1 MHCLV
6 LEFYL
11 CSSVSLE
18 RSVIMGNTLR
28 KICMVSGLLLIAAAL
43 CLFVY
48 NKREA
53 ESAAQTAEQAL
64 QEISDVPHVLEQP
77 QESEIHSIIPD
88 YISDPTMEM
97 PTVEV
102 DGNFYIGILEIHALE
117 LSLPVISEWNDTRL
131 KQAPC
136 RYKGSVYLDNLI
148 IAGHNYKKHFG
159 GLKNLQIGDTITFT
173 DMDEHCFS
181 YTVTALEELDGTA
194 IEAMESGDWD
204 LTLFTCTIGG
214 KKRVTVRCKKNV

>member
-88 YISDPTMEM
+88 YISNPTMEM

>member
-1 MHCLV
+1 
-6 LEFYL
+6 
-11 CSSVSLE
+11 
-18 RSVIMGNTLR
+18 MGNTLR

-159 GLKNLQIGDTITFT
+159 GQKNLQIGDTITFT

>member
-1 MHCLV
+1 
-6 LEFYL
+6 
-11 CSSVSLE
+11 
-18 RSVIMGNTLR
+18 MGNTLR

-64 QEISDVPHVLEQP
+64 QEISDVPHVLAQP

>member
-1 MHCLV
+1 M
-6 LEFYL
+6 

-88 YISDPTMEM
+88 YISNPTMEM

-136 RYKGSVYLDNLI
+136 RYKGSAYLDNLI

-204 LTLFTCTIGG
+204 LTLFTCTTGG

>member
-1 MHCLV
+1 
-6 LEFYL
+6 
-11 CSSVSLE
+11 
-18 RSVIMGNTLR
+18 MGNTLR

-88 YISDPTMEM
+88 YISNPTMEM

-204 LTLFTCTIGG
+204 LTLFTCTVGG

>member
-1 MHCLV
+1 MQ
-6 LEFYL
+6 
-11 CSSVSLE
+11 
-18 RSVIMGNTLR
+18 RP
-28 KICMVSGLLLIAAAL
+28 

>member
-1 MHCLV
+1 M
-6 LEFYL
+6 

-88 YISDPTMEM
+88 YISDLTMEM

>member
-1 MHCLV
+1 
-6 LEFYL
+6 
-11 CSSVSLE
+11 
-18 RSVIMGNTLR
+18 MGNTLR

-97 PTVEV
+97 TTVEV

>member
-1 MHCLV
+1 M
-6 LEFYL
+6 

-88 YISDPTMEM
+88 YISNPTMEM

>member
-1 MHCLV
+1 M
-6 LEFYL
+6 

>member
-1 MHCLV
+1 
-6 LEFYL
+6 
-11 CSSVSLE
+11 
-18 RSVIMGNTLR
+18 
-28 KICMVSGLLLIAAAL
+28 MVSGLLLIAAAL

-88 YISDPTMEM
+88 YISNPTMEM

>member
-1 MHCLV
+1 M
-6 LEFYL
+6 

-88 YISDPTMEM
+88 YISNPTMEM

-181 YTVTALEELDGTA
+181 YTVTALEELDGTT

>member
-1 MHCLV
+1 
-6 LEFYL
+6 
-11 CSSVSLE
+11 
-18 RSVIMGNTLR
+18 MGNTLR

-173 DMDEHCFS
+173 DMDEYCFS

>member
-1 MHCLV
+1 
-6 LEFYL
+6 
-11 CSSVSLE
+11 
-18 RSVIMGNTLR
+18 MGNTLR

-48 NKREA
+48 NNREA

-88 YISDPTMEM
+88 YISNPTMEM

>member
-1 MHCLV
+1 
-6 LEFYL
+6 
-11 CSSVSLE
+11 
-18 RSVIMGNTLR
+18 MGNTLR

-53 ESAAQTAEQAL
+53 ELAAQTAEQAL

>member
-1 MHCLV
+1 
-6 LEFYL
+6 
-11 CSSVSLE
+11 
-18 RSVIMGNTLR
+18 
-28 KICMVSGLLLIAAAL
+28 MVSGLLLIAAAL

-181 YTVTALEELDGTA
+181 YTVTALEELDGTT

>member
-1 MHCLV
+1 
-6 LEFYL
+6 
-11 CSSVSLE
+11 
-18 RSVIMGNTLR
+18 MGNTLR

-88 YISDPTMEM
+88 YISNPTMEM

-181 YTVTALEELDGTA
+181 YTVTALEELDGTT

>member
-1 MHCLV
+1 
-6 LEFYL
+6 
-11 CSSVSLE
+11 
-18 RSVIMGNTLR
+18 MGNTLR

-88 YISDPTMEM
+88 YISNPIMEM

>member
-1 MHCLV
+1 
-6 LEFYL
+6 
-11 CSSVSLE
+11 
-18 RSVIMGNTLR
+18 
-28 KICMVSGLLLIAAAL
+28 MVSGLLLIAAAL

-204 LTLFTCTIGG
+204 LTLFTPS
-214 KKRVTVRCKKNV
+214 RAA

>member
-1 MHCLV
+1 M
-6 LEFYL
+6 

-204 LTLFTCTIGG
+204 LMLFTCTIGG

>member
-1 MHCLV
+1 
-6 LEFYL
+6 
-11 CSSVSLE
+11 
-18 RSVIMGNTLR
+18 MGNTLR

-53 ESAAQTAEQAL
+53 VSAAQTAEQAL

>member
-1 MHCLV
+1 M
-6 LEFYL
+6 

-181 YTVTALEELDGTA
+181 YTVTAVEELDGTA

>member
-1 MHCLV
+1 
-6 LEFYL
+6 
-11 CSSVSLE
+11 
-18 RSVIMGNTLR
+18 
-28 KICMVSGLLLIAAAL
+28 MVSGLLLIAAAL

-88 YISDPTMEM
+88 YISNPTMEM

-181 YTVTALEELDGTA
+181 YTVTALEELDGTT

>member
-1 MHCLV
+1 
-6 LEFYL
+6 
-11 CSSVSLE
+11 
-18 RSVIMGNTLR
+18 MGNTLR

-88 YISDPTMEM
+88 YISDLTMEM

>member
-1 MHCLV
+1 
-6 LEFYL
+6 
-11 CSSVSLE
+11 
-18 RSVIMGNTLR
+18 MGNTLR

-159 GLKNLQIGDTITFT
+159 GLKNLQIGDTITYT

>member
-1 MHCLV
+1 
-6 LEFYL
+6 
-11 CSSVSLE
+11 
-18 RSVIMGNTLR
+18 
-28 KICMVSGLLLIAAAL
+28 MVSGLLLIAAAL

-117 LSLPVISEWNDTRL
+117 LFLPVISEWNDTRL

>member
-1 MHCLV
+1 
-6 LEFYL
+6 
-11 CSSVSLE
+11 
-18 RSVIMGNTLR
+18 MGNTLR

-136 RYKGSVYLDNLI
+136 RYQGSVYLDNLI

>member
-1 MHCLV
+1 
-6 LEFYL
+6 
-11 CSSVSLE
+11 
-18 RSVIMGNTLR
+18 
-28 KICMVSGLLLIAAAL
+28 MVSGLLLIAAAL

-88 YISDPTMEM
+88 YISNPTMEM

-181 YTVTALEELDGTA
+181 YTVTALKELDGTA

>member
-1 MHCLV
+1 
-6 LEFYL
+6 L

-181 YTVTALEELDGTA
+181 YTVTALEELDGTT

>member
-1 MHCLV
+1 
-6 LEFYL
+6 
-11 CSSVSLE
+11 
-18 RSVIMGNTLR
+18 MGNTLR

-88 YISDPTMEM
+88 YISNPTMEM

-136 RYKGSVYLDNLI
+136 RYKGSAYLDNLI

>member
-1 MHCLV
+1 
-6 LEFYL
+6 
-11 CSSVSLE
+11 
-18 RSVIMGNTLR
+18 
-28 KICMVSGLLLIAAAL
+28 MVSGLLLIAAAL

-77 QESEIHSIIPD
+77 QESEIQHSIIPD

>member
-1 MHCLV
+1 
-6 LEFYL
+6 
-11 CSSVSLE
+11 
-18 RSVIMGNTLR
+18 
-28 KICMVSGLLLIAAAL
+28 MVSGLLLIAAAL

-204 LTLFTCTIGG
+204 LTLFICTIGG

>member
-1 MHCLV
+1 
-6 LEFYL
+6 
-11 CSSVSLE
+11 
-18 RSVIMGNTLR
+18 MGNTLR

-181 YTVTALEELDGTA
+181 YTVTTLEELDGTT

>member
-1 MHCLV
+1 
-6 LEFYL
+6 
-11 CSSVSLE
+11 
-18 RSVIMGNTLR
+18 MGNTLR

-88 YISDPTMEM
+88 YISNPTMEM

-159 GLKNLQIGDTITFT
+159 DLKNLQIGDTITFT

-204 LTLFTCTIGG
+204 LTLLTCTIGG